1 MISDTFG
8 LNDKRKKIIT
18 ILNKNYKR
26 NISTKITSKNLSL
39 NLLNVIDIVQAVDLL
54 CKKNIK
60 PGKYLIKNNKNVKLK
75 ELIDKFNYKNNKK
88 IKIIWLSNKII
99 KEKIYPYSQL
109 KNWKPLKSNI
119 VDIINNIKI

>member
-1 MISDTFG
+1 M
-8 LNDKRKKIIT
+8 
-18 ILNKNYKR
+18 
-26 NISTKITSKNLSL
+26 
-39 NLLNVIDIVQAVDLL
+39 L